1 MAKPLKL
8 VWIIGFLI
16 ALASI
21 APVSAQPPVK
31 AKQDDK
37 KSTTGK
43 YLRIKRENQQPVSLE
58 TAIVRFVP
66 ASGKSDLVVDLVAAV
81 HVGDRSYYETLNL
94 RFEDYD
100 VVLYELVASP
110 GIRIPKGGCKS
121 DNPLAMIQQG
131 MKVVFGFDSQT
142 ELIDYTRDNFV
153 HADLSF
159 EQMGQ
164 AIRERGDDGLT
175 VFLSVAADLIRQQNL
190 QEMKRRQ
197 APPKAE
203 EEIDVFSLLLDSN
216 ASVKLK
222 RVLAE
227 QFESME
233 SLAGGLGGTLNTILV
248 TDRNKAAM
256 KVFQKELTQGKK
268 KIAIF
273 YGAAHMPDF
282 EKRLQEDFG
291 MKRQSER
298 WLTAWDLKAKKG
310 SGLSELLKLL
320 D

>member
-1 MAKPLKL
+1 
-8 VWIIGFLI
+8 
-16 ALASI
+16 
-21 APVSAQPPVK
+21 
-31 AKQDDK
+31 
-37 KSTTGK
+37 
-43 YLRIKRENQQPVSLE
+43 
-58 TAIVRFVP
+58 
-66 ASGKSDLVVDLVAAV
+66 
-81 HVGDRSYYETLNL
+81 
-94 RFEDYD
+94 
-100 VVLYELVASP
+100 
-110 GIRIPKGGCKS
+110 
-121 DNPLAMIQQG
+121 
-131 MKVVFGFDSQT
+131 
-142 ELIDYTRDNFV
+142 
-153 HADLSF
+153 LSF